1 MRLVKLAISTKSAH
15 EITIFKVTKNNNGK
29 MYFHNNQLES
39 HGSDP
44 SANKLKYNG
53 GYIYIHG

>member
-1 MRLVKLAISTKSAH
+1 VKLAISTKSAH